1 MTATAD
7 RILDVMQDLIQTR
20 GFSAISYQHIAD
32 ALKVTKAS
40 IHYHFPS
47 KSDLGS
53 AVVRRY
59 RALLMAMMDG
69 ATDDESGTTWDILT
83 LYFGPYLEFADTAEK
98 VCLCGALAGEY
109 PSLPPDMQAEVAA
122 FFAEQQVWLERLIAR
137 GIDRGELRLPAPAA
151 AAETARL
158 VFSALQGALL
168 VQRAGGDVGQLTG
181 VIAGLRACL
190 VPAPHS

>member
-20 GFSAISYQHIAD
+20 GFSAISYQHISD

-47 KSDLGS
+47 KSDLGT

-59 RALLMAMMDG
+59 RAMLMAMME
-69 ATDDESGTTWDILT
+69 AVADDETRSTWDILT
-83 LYFGPYLEFADTAEK
+83 LYFGPYLEFADTPDK

-109 PSLPPDMQAEVAA
+109 PALPPDMQAEVAG
-122 FFAEQQVWLERLIAR
+122 FFAEQQSWLERLIER
-137 GIDRGELRLPAPAA
+137 GGHRGELRSSAS

-168 VQRAGGDVGQLTG
+168 VQRAGGDARQLTD
-181 VIAGLRACL
+181 VITGLRGC
-190 VPAPHS
+190 VTTDPY

>member
-32 ALKVTKAS
+32 VLKVTKAS

-47 KSDLGS
+47 KADLGS
-53 AVVRRY
+53 AVIRRY
-59 RALLMAMMDG
+59 RALLMAMMEE
-69 ATDDESGTTWDILT
+69 ATGDESRSTWDILT
-83 LYFGPYLEFADTAEK
+83 LYFGPYLEFADSAEK

-122 FFAEQQVWLERLIAR
+122 FFAEQQAWLEQMIAR
-137 GIDRGELRLPAPAA
+137 GIDRGEFRRSASAA
-151 AAETARL
+151 VSARL
-158 VFSALQGALL
+158 MLSALQGALL
-168 VQRAGGDVGQLTG
+168 VQRAGGE
-181 VIAGLRACL
+181 AGLLTDVTAGLKACL
-190 VPAPHS
+190 VESPQP

>member
-47 KSDLGS
+47 KSDLGT

-59 RALLMAMMDG
+59 RALLLAMMEEG
-69 ATDDESGTTWDILT
+69 TGDESRSTWDILT

-122 FFAEQQVWLERLIAR
+122 FFTEQQVWLERLIAQ
-137 GIDRGELRLPAPAA
+137 GIDRGELRLSASAP
-151 AAETARL
+151 ETARL

-190 VPAPHS
+190 VGSPQS